1 MDRETLIGAI
11 EQRKRIAERNNQ
23 SFVDFPYEIVGEVL
37 ELLKEQKSVLGIQQ
51 TADSITF
58 ISTGTAQ
65 QGEERGVLLG
75 KSLMHEWIYKE
86 LLHKGLLTDDIRS
99 VFEQAKRI

>member
-1 MDRETLIGAI
+1 MPQCALLVRDAI
-11 EQRKRIAERNNQ
+11 
-23 SFVDFPYEIVGEVL
+23 F
-37 ELLKEQKSVLGIQQ
+37 LLKEQDSLLGIQQ

-65 QGEERGVLLG
+65 QGEERGILLG

-86 LLHKGLLTDDIRS
+86 LLYKGLLTDDIRS
-99 VFEQAKRI
+99 VLEQAKRT

>member
-1 MDRETLIGAI
+1 MSWLEGLAEPDWRVFHSDSEVQNIAKSAI
-11 EQRKRIAERNNQ
+11 A
-23 SFVDFPYEIVGEVL
+23 
-37 ELLKEQKSVLGIQQ
+37 LLKEQESLLGIQQ
-51 TADSITF
+51 TADGITF

-65 QGEERGVLLG
+65 QGEERGILLG

>member
-1 MDRETLIGAI
+1 MSMNKTIEDLKKLREHYAFGEAELRTIDDAI
-11 EQRKRIAERNNQ
+11 AI
-23 SFVDFPYEIVGEVL
+23 
-37 ELLKEQKSVLGIQQ
+37 LKEQDCLLGIQQ
-51 TADSITF
+51 TADGITF

-65 QGEERGVLLG
+65 QGEERGKLLG

-86 LLHKGLLTDDIRS
+86 LLYKGLLTDDIRS